1 VANLQKP
8 PKKPWSRNQYL
19 ALIGGIIVPIILALF
34 GFLSTHTWT
43 FSSDLHKHS
52 FPTNKAV
59 LLKDALDGTSK
70 GYGWEQY
77 AATGEHQIRCWFQNG
92 FYHAS
97 VKYIATNPWVNY
109 CKAQNTNFSKFALEV
124 NMVILQGDC
133 GGIAIDGDRNNP
145 NNTQVFYQFVVCQD
159 GTYSFK
165 KGYYETIPG
174 STGIATSFSKGLNV
188 SNLIGIV
195 VANTGAFDL
204 YVNGNYL
211 TTVKDTS
218 DNIYK
223 QGFIALGA
231 VPINQS
237 TEVAYSNAQ
246 AWSI

>member
-1 VANLQKP
+1 VTNPQKP
-8 PKKPWSRNQYL
+8 ANKPWSRNQYL
-19 ALIGGIIVPIILALF
+19 ALFGGIIVPIILTLF
-34 GFLSTHTWT
+34 GFFSTHNWI
-43 FSSDLHKHS
+43 FSSNSHKPS

-59 LLKDALDGTSK
+59 LLKDALDGKSN
-70 GYGWEQY
+70 GYGWEQHG
-77 AATGEHQIRCWFQNG
+77 ATGEQQSRCWFQNG
-92 FYHAS
+92 SYHAS
-97 VKYIATNPWVNY
+97 VKYSVTNPRVNY
-109 CKAQNTNFSKFALEV
+109 CKAQNTNFSKFAFEV

-133 GGIAIDGDRNNP
+133 GGIAIDGDKNNP
-145 NNTQVFYQFVVCQD
+145 DNTQVFYQFVVCQD

-174 STGIATSFSKGLNV
+174 STGTVTSFSKGLNS

-195 VANTGAFDL
+195 VANTGAFEL
-204 YVNGNYL
+204 FVNGNYM

-223 QGFIALGA
+223 QGFIALCA

>member
-1 VANLQKP
+1 MAQPQKP
-8 PKKPWSRNQYL
+8 AKKPWTRNQRLTFVGYIIIPL
-19 ALIGGIIVPIILALF
+19 LIALF
-34 GFLSTHTWT
+34 GFFTTHTWI
-43 FSSDLHKHS
+43 FSSKSDKHS
-52 FPTNKAV
+52 FPTDKAV
-59 LLKDALDGTSK
+59 LLKDALDGKSA

-77 AATGEHQIRCWFQNG
+77 GAKGDHQIQCSFQNG
-92 FYHAS
+92 SYHVS

-109 CKAQNTNFSKFALEV
+109 CKAETTNFSKFAFEV
-124 NMVILQGDC
+124 NMMILRGDC

-145 NNTQVFYQFVVCQD
+145 NNTQVFYQFIICQD

-165 KGYYETIPG
+165 KGYAETLSSSPDVATTF
-174 STGIATSFSKGLNV
+174 SNGIGA

-195 VANTGAFDL
+195 VANTGTFDL
-204 YVNGNYL
+204 YVNGSYV
-211 TTVKDTS
+211 TTVTDTS

-231 VPINQS
+231 VPISQS